1 MTTFNQL
8 IQQYTSEVSNLDTS
22 LNNNVS
28 TNNNQNNVSTNDR
41 TIRLNNAMIAK
52 LLEDRI
58 IEHCR
63 KYNNEQSQDL
73 MNDIQKDLHDVRLQI
88 FGGNNYD
95 I

>member
-73 MNDIQKDLHDVRLQI
+73 MNDIHKDLHDVRIQI
-88 FGGNNYD
+88 FGGD
-95 I
+95 VSF

>member
-8 IQQYTSEVSNLDTS
+8 IQQYSTEVSNLDTS
-22 LNNNVS
+22 VN
-28 TNNNQNNVSTNDR
+28 NNVSTNDR

-73 MNDIQKDLHDVRLQI
+73 MNDIQEDLHDVRLQI
-88 FGGNNYD
+88 FGG

>member
-8 IQQYTSEVSNLDTS
+8 IQQYSTEVSNLDTS
-22 LNNNVS
+22 VNNNVS
-28 TNNNQNNVSTNDR
+28 TNNNQNDVSTNDR

-73 MNDIQKDLHDVRLQI
+73 MNDIQKDLHDVRIQI
-88 FGGNNYD
+88 FGG

>member
-73 MNDIQKDLHDVRLQI
+73 MNDIQEDLHDVRLQI
-88 FGGNNYD
+88 FGG

>member
-8 IQQYTSEVSNLDTS
+8 IQQYSTEVSNLDTS
-22 LNNNVS
+22 VNNNVS
-28 TNNNQNNVSTNDR
+28 TNNNQNDVSTNDR

>member
-88 FGGNNYD
+88 FGGD
-95 I
+95 VSF

>member
-1 MTTFNQL
+1 
-8 IQQYTSEVSNLDTS
+8 
-22 LNNNVS
+22 
-28 TNNNQNNVSTNDR
+28 
-41 TIRLNNAMIAK
+41 MIAK

-88 FGGNNYD
+88 FGGNHE
-95 I
+95 

>member
-41 TIRLNNAMIAK
+41 TVRLNNAMIAK

-88 FGGNNYD
+88 FGDNNYD

>member
-8 IQQYTSEVSNLDTS
+8 IQQYSTEVSNLDTS
-22 LNNNVS
+22 VNNNVS
-28 TNNNQNNVSTNDR
+28 TNNDQNNVSTNDR

-88 FGGNNYD
+88 FGG

>member
-1 MTTFNQL
+1 MATFNQL
-8 IQQYTSEVSNLDTS
+8 IQQYSTEVSNLDTS
-22 LNNNVS
+22 VNNNVS

-41 TIRLNNAMIAK
+41 TVRLNNAMISK

>member
-8 IQQYTSEVSNLDTS
+8 IQQYSTEVSNLDTS
-22 LNNNVS
+22 VNNNVS
-28 TNNNQNNVSTNDR
+28 TNNDQNNVSTNDR

-73 MNDIQKDLHDVRLQI
+73 MNDIQKDLHDVRIQI
-88 FGGNNYD
+88 FGG

>member
-1 MTTFNQL
+1 MKTFNQL
-8 IQQYTSEVSNLDTS
+8 IQQYSTEVSNLDTS
-22 LNNNVS
+22 VNNNVS
-28 TNNNQNNVSTNDR
+28 TNNNQNDVSTNDR

-88 FGGNNYD
+88 FGG

>member
-63 KYNNEQSQDL
+63 KYNNAQSQDL

-88 FGGNNYD
+88 FGGNYE
-95 I
+95 

>member
-8 IQQYTSEVSNLDTS
+8 IQQYSTEVSNLDTS
-22 LNNNVS
+22 VNNNVS

-41 TIRLNNAMIAK
+41 TIRLNNAMTAK

-73 MNDIQKDLHDVRLQI
+73 MNDIQKDLHDVRIQI
-88 FGGNNYD
+88 FGGD
-95 I
+95 VSF

>member
-88 FGGNNYD
+88 FGCNNYA

>member
-73 MNDIQKDLHDVRLQI
+73 MNDIQKDLHDVRIQI
-88 FGGNNYD
+88 FGGD
-95 I
+95 VSF

>member
-88 FGGNNYD
+88 FGDNNYD

>member
-8 IQQYTSEVSNLDTS
+8 IQQYSTEVSNLDTS
-22 LNNNVS
+22 VNNNVS
-28 TNNNQNNVSTNDR
+28 TNNNQNDVSTNDR

-88 FGGNNYD
+88 FGG

>member
-8 IQQYTSEVSNLDTS
+8 IQQYSTEVSNLDTS
-22 LNNNVS
+22 VNNNVS
-28 TNNNQNNVSTNDR
+28 TNNNQNDVSTNDR

-73 MNDIQKDLHDVRLQI
+73 MNDIQEDLHDVRLQI
-88 FGGNNYD
+88 FGG

>member
-41 TIRLNNAMIAK
+41 TVRLNNAMIAK

-73 MNDIQKDLHDVRLQI
+73 MNDIQKDLHDVRIQI
-88 FGGNNYD
+88 FGGD
-95 I
+95 VSF

>member
-41 TIRLNNAMIAK
+41 TVRLNNAMISK